1 MQTNENRRTR
11 AAAEIRAE
19 LARLKKPQ
27 SWLSAD
33 TGIKKTTLRQRLTG
47 STPGLTLDE
56 IDSITAALGIPLVEF
71 ISRTDVA
78 A

>member
-1 MQTNENRRTR
+1 MQTIENRRTR

-19 LARLKKPQ
+19 LARLKESQ
-27 SWLSAD
+27 AWLSAA
-33 TGIKKTTLRQRLTG
+33 TGIKKTKLRQRLTG
-47 STPGLTLDE
+47 SLPGLTLDE
-56 IDSITAALGIPLVEF
+56 IDTITAALGIPLVEF